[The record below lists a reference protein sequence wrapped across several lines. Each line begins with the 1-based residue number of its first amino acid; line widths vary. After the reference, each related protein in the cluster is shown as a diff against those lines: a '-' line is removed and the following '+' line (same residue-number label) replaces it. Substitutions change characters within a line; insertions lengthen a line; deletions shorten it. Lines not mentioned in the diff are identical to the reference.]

1 MNILQFAGAIIYAT
15 GLIQTLQTV
24 HFEKKGKLLKFIA
37 CLVSGTV
44 LCSMNS
50 GMNLKITAA
59 LSIFAD
65 MLILVPFIGKI
76 KKQ

>member
-44 LCSMNS
+44 LCSMNA
-50 GMNLKITAA
+50 GVNLKIVTA
-59 LSIFAD
+59 LSLFAII
-65 MLILVPFIGKI
+65 LIAAPFIGKV
-76 KKQ
+76 KK

>member
-1 MNILQFAGAIIYAT
+1 MNILQFAGAIIYAI
-15 GLIQTLQTV
+15 GLVETLQII
-24 HFEKKGKLLKFIA
+24 HFEKKGNALKFIA
-37 CLVSGTV
+37 CLALGTV

-59 LSIFAD
+59 LSIFAG

-76 KKQ
+76 KK